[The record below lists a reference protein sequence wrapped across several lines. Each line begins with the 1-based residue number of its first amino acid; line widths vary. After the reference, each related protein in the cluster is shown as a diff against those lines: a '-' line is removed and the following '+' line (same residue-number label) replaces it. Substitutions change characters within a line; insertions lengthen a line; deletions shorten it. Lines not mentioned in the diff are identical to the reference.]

1 MSAFVNRLTIP
12 DGVAYAGHYGIEI
25 PEVYQE
31 KPSQELYINL
41 MKRSQSLGPWQG
53 RMDG

>member
-1 MSAFVNRLTIP
+1 
-12 DGVAYAGHYGIEI
+12 
-25 PEVYQE
+25 VYLE

-41 MKRSQSLGPWQG
+41 MKWSQSLGPWQG

>member
-1 MSAFVNRLTIP
+1 MSAFVNRLTIS
-12 DGVAYAGHYGIEI
+12 DEVAYAGSCGIEI

-41 MKRSQSLGPWQG
+41 MK
-53 RMDG
+53 